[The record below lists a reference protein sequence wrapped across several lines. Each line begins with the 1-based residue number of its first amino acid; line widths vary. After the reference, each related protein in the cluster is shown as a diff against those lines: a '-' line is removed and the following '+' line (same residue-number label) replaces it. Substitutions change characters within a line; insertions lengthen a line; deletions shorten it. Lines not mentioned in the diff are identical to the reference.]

1 MKKFFS
7 FIVIFIFLNSSLLSQ
22 EITVWNYYNSVPFI
36 TSKKTG
42 LAKDFVDLL
51 NKHSKD
57 KYQFKLSNIPRKRL
71 NIYLQNNQQGI
82 VLFVNPV
89 WMGKDASTKYLW
101 TQSFLKDQNEIISSS
116 KNKIY
121 YEEAHLL
128 KDKTIVT
135 IRGRKYKEFSSMLE
149 KKQLKNIVIEKEE
162 QSLLL
167 ISLNRADFTTQ
178 PRTIVMPLIK
188 KLDLENEIFIS
199 PKPLF
204 SFTRHIMI
212 TRPQYKLHEF
222 LSNFTQ
228 NLENKKE
235 WQEILKKYNLN

>member
-1 MKKFFS
+1 MKK
-7 FIVIFIFLNSSLLSQ
+7 IFYFMTIFLFLNSTVYSK
-22 EITVWNYYNSVPFI
+22 EIIVWNYYNSVPFI

-51 NKHSKD
+51 NKYSKN
-57 KYQFKLSNIPRKRL
+57 KYTFKLQTIPRKRL

-82 VLFVNPV
+82 VLFVNPI

-101 TQSFLKDQNEIISSS
+101 TQSFLEDQNEIISST
-116 KNKIY
+116 KKKIY
-121 YEEAHLL
+121 FKEPFLL
-128 KDKTIVT
+128 RNKTIAT
-135 IRGRKYKEFSSMLE
+135 IRGRKYKDFSSMLE
-149 KKQLKNIVIEKEE
+149 KKQLDNIIVEKEE

-167 ISLNRADFTTQ
+167 VSLNRADFTTQ

-188 KLDLENEIFIS
+188 KLKIEDQIFIS

-204 SFTRHIMI
+204 SFSRHIMI

-222 LSNFTQ
+222 LSNFTK
-228 NLENKKE
+228 NLKDKSE
-235 WQEILKKYNLN
+235 WKEILKKYNLD